1 MAHTVTEEPDR
12 RVPAMTIAL
21 PRASTAAVSSPLLGA
36 TALHAVEF
44 HVSDYTP
51 LTPSAGRTTDVA
63 QPVAVSSSEFSQKSI
78 AARQDQLAAGVPNTG
93 SFDMITL
100 NENGPHQG
108 RYLFTVFETGQS
120 GVQRHDLHTGQT
132 DTVWHAIT
140 AGSH

>member
-1 MAHTVTEEPDR
+1 MAVSAAARDGTVTEEPDR

-21 PRASTAAVSSPLLGA
+21 PRASTAAVISLLLGA
-36 TALHAVEF
+36 TALHAGRF
-44 HVSDYTP
+44 QASDYTP
-51 LTPSAGRTTDVA
+51 LTQSAGRTTDESK
-63 QPVAVSSSEFSQKSI
+63 PITLSSSEFSQKSI

-120 GVQRHDLHTGQT
+120 GV
-132 DTVWHAIT
+132 
-140 AGSH
+140 